1 MHGAGN
7 VLLDEQDS
15 EGNSSQIL
23 QQHRN
28 GLGSNGVRVG
38 SPALSEL
45 NTRNMGAQFHA
56 PSHGPLIPEVSYRLD
71 ARVSWNVLMRR

>member
-1 MHGAGN
+1 MSHEVHSAEN
-7 VLLDEQDS
+7 VLLDERDS
-15 EGNSSQIL
+15 ERNSSQIL

-28 GLGSNGVRVG
+28 GSGSNGIRVG

-56 PSHGPLIPEVSYRLD
+56 PSHNLLIPQVHYGLD
-71 ARVSWNVLMRR
+71 ARLS